1 VTVDPAVAAI
11 VGACSALLFGGAA
24 VHKLR
29 DIRRFDEI
37 FAGYGL
43 LIVPASPGAAR
54 LVPVLELLVACGLLF
69 AVSRPFA
76 ALGGVLLLWV
86 YAGAI
91 SVNLLRG
98 RRDLACGCGGPYDRR
113 PIASWMVWRNVTV
126 SLALLALVLPLGA
139 RSLELT
145 DAVTIAFGS
154 VTAVLLYLCT
164 DGLLGVV
171 P

>member
-1 VTVDPAVAAI
+1 MRVDPAVAAI
-11 VGACSALLFGGAA
+11 IAACSALLFGGAA

-43 LIVPASPGAAR
+43 LIVPARLGAAR

-69 AVSRPFA
+69 AVSRPLA
-76 ALGGVLLLWV
+76 ALAGMLLLWA
-86 YAGAI
+86 YASAI

-113 PIASWMVWRNVTV
+113 PIAGWMVWRNVTV
-126 SLALLALVLPLGA
+126 SLVLLALVLPPGM
-139 RSLELT
+139 RPLEPT
-145 DAVTIAFGS
+145 DAVTMAFGTL
-154 VTAVLLYLCT
+154 TAVLLYLCV
-164 DGLLGVV
+164 DRLLGVAS
-171 P
+171 